1 MKTKLL
7 FSCFDKIIL
16 VFFLKVLPELLRLII
31 LAVCVLWKHYKH
43 LSSNYKYTSTINK
56 KSAKFAYSK
65 RANANI
71 DKCSICLSEFAEG
84 EEGRELVD
92 CKHAFHRDCLEKWL
106 QGYTATCPLC
116 RSSVVPAVIL
126 AEYHEMQV
134 ELENDGVEKELALIL
149 LNALRGRSCNGYF

>member
-1 MKTKLL
+1 M
-7 FSCFDKIIL
+7 
-16 VFFLKVLPELLRLII
+16 
-31 LAVCVLWKHYKH
+31 CVLWKHYKH

-92 CKHAFHRDCLEKWL
+92 CKHAFHRDCLEKL
-106 QGYTATCPLC
+106 LC
-116 RSSVVPAVIL
+116 YAVSTSSPS
-126 AEYHEMQV
+126 
-134 ELENDGVEKELALIL
+134 
-149 LNALRGRSCNGYF
+149 LRFFLVSTSSR